1 MSGVAGDATS
11 TATGSA
17 GAGNAI
23 AAEPGLPTPSI
34 ATRLF
39 FGFTAVVE
47 TTKFQVYEIF
57 LIFYYAQ
64 VLGLKGS
71 LAGLAVAIAIIAD
84 AILDPLIGSYS
95 DSFRGPL
102 GRRHTL
108 MFAAILPTSLFV
120 WLLFDAP
127 AGLGQAGLFAW
138 MLTFCLLARMAGSFY
153 SVPAAA
159 VAAELTENATV
170 RAELGIW
177 RQAVTSAVQLGLTW
191 LLFNYAF
198 LSTEA
203 YRNGQENPANYGR
216 FALIVTAVLLLAA
229 LIGAFGTLKPLQAFE
244 RARVA
249 VRPQLFSVKASLL
262 ATWRAMVDQRNF
274 RAMFFGLLFAG
285 VMGSYFRALNL
296 HLGTYFW
303 SLSTAQ
309 TGAWLMS
316 VQVATFVAAIAS
328 RLLVGKVEPKMLYI
342 SGVATLMLAYVLPPL
357 AKLLGLT
364 PPVGSEA
371 LVQML
376 YVSNLAVGAGM
387 GLIMACSLV
396 MFAETADEY
405 AYEKRES
412 RTGMLLAFLPLGNKM
427 ASSVGKLAAGIV
439 VQWVALPVGR
449 KDVPVDPGALQQL
462 GIAAVVLTAI
472 AGCAALWS
480 YASYHLPR
488 ARHAEIVRG
497 LEALRA
503 ASRTESAR

>member
-1 MSGVAGDATS
+1 M
-11 TATGSA
+11 
-17 GAGNAI
+17 
-23 AAEPGLPTPSI
+23 
-34 ATRLF
+34 
-39 FGFTAVVE
+39 
-47 TTKFQVYEIF
+47 
-57 LIFYYAQ
+57 
-64 VLGLKGS
+64 LGLKGS

-342 SGVATLMLAYVLPPL
+342 SGVATLMLA
-357 AKLLGLT
+357 
-364 PPVGSEA
+364 
-371 LVQML
+371 
-376 YVSNLAVGAGM
+376 
-387 GLIMACSLV
+387 
-396 MFAETADEY
+396 
-405 AYEKRES
+405 S
-412 RTGMLLAFLPLGNKM
+412 RWA
-427 ASSVGKLAAGIV
+427 AAGNDTELF
-439 VQWVALPVGR
+439 VAPDMPHGFLFFPCALTTRWFEHSAKWFERVLGYQRMDGR
-449 KDVPVDPGALQQL
+449 LQRRRQ
-462 GIAAVVLTAI
+462 GI
-472 AGCAALWS
+472 
-480 YASYHLPR
+480 PRPPRR
-488 ARHAEIVRG
+488 ARRRCVHARHT
-497 LEALRA
+497 L
-503 ASRTESAR
+503 SARSCRDSRPGPWRG

>member
-1 MSGVAGDATS
+1 MSGAAGDAAAG
-11 TATGSA
+11 TAPAA
-17 GAGNAI
+17 GAQAAAAI
-23 AAEPGLPTPSI
+23 PALPAPSA

-47 TTKFQVYEIF
+47 TTKFQVYETY

-84 AILDPLIGSYS
+84 AILDPLIGSFS

-108 MFAAILPTSLFV
+108 MFAAILPTGLFV

-138 MLTFCLLARMAGSFY
+138 MLAFCLLARISGSFY

-177 RQAVTSAVQLGLTW
+177 RQAVTSAIQLGMTW
-191 LLFNYAF
+191 LLFNLAF
-198 LSTEA
+198 VGSDA
-203 YRNGQENPANYGR
+203 FRNGMENPANYGR
-216 FALIVTAVLLLAA
+216 FALIVTGVLLLAA
-229 LIGAFGTLKPLQAFE
+229 LVGAFGTLKPLQAFE

-249 VRPQLFSVKASLL
+249 VRPQLFSVKTSLV

-303 SLSTAQ
+303 SLSAAQ

-328 RLLVGKVEPKMLYI
+328 RLLVGKVEPKALYI
-342 SGVATLMLAYVLPPL
+342 TGVAMLMLSYVMPPL

-364 PPVGSEA
+364 PPVGSDA
-371 LVQML
+371 LLQML
-376 YVSNLAVGAGM
+376 YLSNLGVGVGM
-387 GLIMACSLV
+387 GLIMTLSLV
-396 MFAETADEY
+396 MFAETTDEY

-427 ASSVGKLAAGIV
+427 ASSLGKLAAGIV
-439 VQWVALPVGR
+439 VQWVALPVGQ
-449 KDVPVDPGALQQL
+449 KGAQLDPGSLQHL
-462 GIAAVVLTAI
+462 GIAVVALTAV

-503 ASRTESAR
+503 AARTEPAR